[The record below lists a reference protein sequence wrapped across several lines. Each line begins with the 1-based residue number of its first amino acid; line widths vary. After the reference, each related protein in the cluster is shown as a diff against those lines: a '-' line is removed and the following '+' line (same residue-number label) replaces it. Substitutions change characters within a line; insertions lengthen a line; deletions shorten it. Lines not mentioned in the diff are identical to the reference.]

1 MHMLTNRTQVKPGD
15 WVLVMGAASGVGSAG
30 IQIAKQL
37 GAKVISRP
45 NFNFG
50 GAWLYIAGIQIHL
63 IEQGSP
69 AGRGEIDTRGNHMSF
84 AVPDVDAAEE
94 RLKHLGITYKRKLIE
109 DRGIHQIFF
118 QDPDGHTIEVGKYGV
133 IDR

>member
-1 MHMLTNRTQVKPGD
+1 MSLD
-15 WVLVMGAASGVGSAG
+15 IASLNHVAVQTRRLEESLHFYVEV
-30 IQIAKQL
+30 L
-37 GAKVISRP
+37 GAKPITRP
-45 NFNFG
+45 NFSFG
-50 GAWLYIAGIQIHL
+50 GAWLYLAGIQIHL
-63 IEQGSP
+63 IEEGNPNGP
-69 AGRGEIDTRGNHMSF
+69 AEIDTRANHFSF

-94 RLKHLGITYKRKLIE
+94 RLKQFGVNYKRKLIE

>member
-1 MHMLTNRTQVKPGD
+1 MPLAIESLNHVSVQTRRL
-15 WVLVMGAASGVGSAG
+15 AES
-30 IQIAKQL
+30 IQFYVETL
-37 GAKVISRP
+37 GAKIISRP
-45 NFNFG
+45 NFSFG

-69 AGRGEIDTRGNHMSF
+69 AGRGDIDTRGNHISF
-84 AVPDVDAAEE
+84 AVPDVDAAEQ
-94 RLKHLGITYKRKLIE
+94 RLVEMGVSYKRKMIE

-118 QDPDGHTIEVGKYGV
+118 QDPDGHTIEVGKYGL

>member
-1 MHMLTNRTQVKPGD
+1 MPLSIESLNHVSVQTKHL
-15 WVLVMGAASGVGSAG
+15 SES
-30 IQIAKQL
+30 IQFYVEVL

-45 NFNFG
+45 NFSFG
-50 GAWLYIAGIQIHL
+50 GAWLYLSGIQIHL

-69 AGRGEIDTRGNHMSF
+69 TGRGEIDTRGSHFSF

-94 RLKHLGITYKRKLIE
+94 RLKQYGVAYKRKLIE

-118 QDPDGHTIEVGKYGV
+118 QDPDGHTIEVGKYGI

>member
-1 MHMLTNRTQVKPGD
+1 MVEMLSLAVESLNHVALQTKRI
-15 WVLVMGAASGVGSAG
+15 AES
-30 IQIAKQL
+30 IQFYVDVL

-45 NFNFG
+45 AFTFG

-63 IEQGSP
+63 IELGSP
-69 AGRGEIDTRGNHMSF
+69 EGRGEIDTRGNHISF

-94 RLKHLGITYKRKLIE
+94 RLRELGVRYERKLIE
-109 DRGIHQIFF
+109 DRGVHQIFF
-118 QDPDGHTIEVGKYGV
+118 QDPDGHTIEVGKYGL

>member
-1 MHMLTNRTQVKPGD
+1 MSSLAIEALNHVSVQTKRL
-15 WVLVMGAASGVGSAG
+15 AES
-30 IQIAKQL
+30 IQFYVDVL

>member
-1 MHMLTNRTQVKPGD
+1 MSLD
-15 WVLVMGAASGVGSAG
+15 IASLNHVALQTRRLEESLRFYVDV
-30 IQIAKQL
+30 L
-37 GAKVISRP
+37 GAKQITRP
-45 NFNFG
+45 NFSFS
-50 GAWLYIAGIQIHL
+50 GAWLYLAGIQIHL

-69 AGRGEIDTRGNHMSF
+69 NGRAEIDTRGNHFSF

-94 RLKHLGITYKRKLIE
+94 RLKQLGVKYKRKLIE

-133 IDR
+133 IDK